1 MGVSHVDSKDNT
13 QSAIGVASSDRQE
26 IPLAAFKAKTKIVPA
41 SRDKEATPIL
51 ICDLL
56 IVKIL
61 GEQTAKG
68 RASRDKEATP
78 ILMC

>member
-1 MGVSHVDSKDNT
+1 MGVSHVDSKGNT
-13 QSAIGVASSDRQE
+13 QSAIGVASSDRQATPLLPLKLKLKRSP
-26 IPLAAFKAKTKIVPA
+26 PLAI
-41 SRDKEATPIL
+41 EATPIL
-51 ICDLL
+51 ISDLL

-68 RASRDKEATP
+68 RASRDKEVTP